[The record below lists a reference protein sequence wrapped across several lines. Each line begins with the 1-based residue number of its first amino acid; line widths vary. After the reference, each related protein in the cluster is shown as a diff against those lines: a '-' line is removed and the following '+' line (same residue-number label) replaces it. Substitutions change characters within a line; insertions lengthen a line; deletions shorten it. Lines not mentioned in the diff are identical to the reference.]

1 MQNNNEHQPS
11 KEQPAA
17 QPAEQPVQQPTYG
30 AAPVNPT
37 TPYQQQP
44 VNQQYFA
51 QPQAAPVQYVVMA
64 ESLKGVKGW
73 LLFFTV
79 CFALSGLGYISI
91 FFTSMTNLEMATSVL
106 NLIFAPIL
114 AAAAITTTVFIA
126 MQKKLG
132 KWLAIGTLGLFALYS
147 VIGSIVGFASGTS
160 SADSAPLLI
169 SGIITGIVLEGL
181 LMLYFFVSKRVKE
194 TLIN

>member
-11 KEQPAA
+11 KEQPVA

-30 AAPVNPT
+30 ATPVNPT

-79 CFALSGLGYISI
+79 CFALSGLGYIST

-106 NLIFAPIL
+106 NLVFAPIL

-147 VIGSIVGFASGTS
+147 VIGSIVSFASGTS

-169 SGIITGIVLEGL
+169 SAIITGIVLEGL